1 MAKTVHSS
9 FPGALDQS
17 VDHSWITHSRNRAV
31 LGGHARTAT
40 RRHLGSVGPIAC
52 EDDAKLREY
61 FAEDYAFYGPV
72 GDLSFEELS
81 AFRLKAPRS
90 AGLAAS
96 SRRCR
101 STA

>member
-1 MAKTVHSS
+1 MA
-9 FPGALDQS
+9 FGFDRDQAPLARALIRIADE
-17 VDHSWITHSRNRAV
+17 A
-31 LGGHARTAT
+31 
-40 RRHLGSVGPIAC
+40 IAC
-52 EDDAKLREY
+52 EDDTKLREY
-61 FAEDYAFYGPV
+61 FAEDYAFHGAV